1 MSYGTWSLTSGPNVY
16 NFDDVEVTSWNIDG
30 RDYRVDDTD
39 RPREDG
45 RYMGVDFANPGDIQ
59 VEVIIRARGRT
70 RQDRFDAA
78 QEIRS
83 KFDIAWNADNI
94 RDRVG
99 ATSELVI
106 AGRSMVEGRARSVDW
121 DDSRAIFGI
130 LRGSALFVRST
141 EQVFSVDSSGGA
153 AWHSATLQLVPSQ
166 IGGLRAPLKA
176 PLRTTVES
184 TRAAPVRV
192 DSPVEA
198 WPIIEMVGPIQ
209 SNAQVE
215 VPGRWRLYLNRGLAW
230 NQTARI
236 DTRPGSRATYINNKP
251 VQILDPRS
259 SLLTECSL
267 NPGNNVVALRG
278 ASIEGT
284 ASVSLRWR
292 NEKGS
297 I

>member
-1 MSYGTWSLTSGPNVY
+1 MSYGTWSITSGDNTY
-16 NFDDVEVTSWNIDG
+16 EFDDVEVVSWDVAG

-45 RYMGVDFANPGDIQ
+45 RFLGVDFANPGDVQIDL
-59 VEVIIRARGRT
+59 IIRVRGAT
-70 RQDRFDAA
+70 RQERFDAA
-78 QEIRS
+78 QDIRA
-83 KFDIAWNADNI
+83 KFDLAWNADNI
-94 RDRVG
+94 RDVVG

-106 AGRSMVEGRARSVDW
+106 AGRSMVEGRPRAVDW
-121 DDSRAIFGI
+121 DDSRATFGI
-130 LRGSALFVRST
+130 IRGSALFVRAT
-141 EQVFSVDSSGGA
+141 NDVYAVGNNGNV

-166 IGGLRAPLKA
+166 VGGLKAPLKA

-192 DSPVEA
+192 DSAVEA
-198 WPIIEMVGPIQ
+198 WPVIKITGPIQ

-215 VPGRWRLYLNRGLAW
+215 VPRRWRLYLNRGLNW
-230 NQTARI
+230 NQTATI
-236 DTRPGSRATYINNKP
+236 DTRPGRRATYINNKP

-267 NPGNNVVALRG
+267 KPGNNVVALRG

-284 ASVSLRWR
+284 ASVTLSWR
-292 NEKGS
+292 NMKGT